1 MAFDAG
7 MVACLCDSLNKAL
20 SGAKVEKVTQPSG
33 DEIVLSM
40 RSPEG
45 NSRLLISCASGSA
58 RAVMTEGKY
67 ENPLVAPMFCMLL
80 RKHLSGAR
88 IRSVTQP
95 GFERI
100 LFFTF
105 DAYDELGFPCEKYIV
120 LELIGKF
127 SNIIFL
133 NEKKKI
139 VSAVRTVDFSSSA
152 ERQVLPG
159 LTYELP
165 PTQDKRDPRTETR
178 EGFLSLLSGSE
189 LRADKFIVGSYLGIS
204 PLVAREMV
212 YSAHRSME
220 LTCRECDGEKLWYYF
235 DRTMERIRTCD
246 YAPTIITEKNGR
258 PVEYS
263 FLPINQYGL
272 NYISEEIET
281 PSALLE
287 RFFSEKSTQDRLKA
301 RSADILRLLTNA
313 STRLQRKIALQ
324 TEELAQCESM
334 DKYKLYGDLLTANMY
349 ALKRG
354 DTSVRL
360 VNYYSEDCEE
370 IEIPLDGRLAP
381 SANAQRYYK
390 RYNKAKTAKKELTHQ
405 IEIAKSDLEYVDTVF
420 DSLCRAQTVADLEE
434 IREELYTA
442 GFASRMK
449 GYEKKKR
456 KVQPPL
462 QYTTTDGMR
471 VLCGRNNT
479 QNDQLTFK
487 TAYKG
492 DYWFHVKGAPG
503 SHVILCTEGIEPTDR
518 DFTEAAMIA
527 AANSK
532 LADGDNVGVD
542 YTLAKNVK
550 KPAGAKPGYVIY
562 HTNWTAY
569 VSPDKNHVERL
580 KS

>member
-7 MVACLCDSLNKAL
+7 MVACLCDSLNKTL
-20 SGAKVEKVTQPSG
+20 SGAKVEKVNQPSS
-33 DEIVLSM
+33 DELVFSVHTT
-40 RSPEG
+40 EG
-45 NSRLLISCASGSA
+45 SKRLLVSCASGSA
-58 RAVMTEGKY
+58 RATITEGKY

-80 RKHLSGAR
+80 RKHISGAR

-105 DAYDELGFPCEKYIV
+105 DAYDELGFPCEKYLV

-139 VSAVRTVDFSSSA
+139 VSAVRTIDFSSSA
-152 ERQVLPG
+152 ERQILPG

-165 PTQDKRDPRTETR
+165 PSQDKKDPRSENK
-178 EGFLSLLSGSE
+178 ESFLSLLANSD
-189 LRADKFIVGSYLGIS
+189 LRADKFIVGCYLGIS
-204 PLVAREMV
+204 PLVAREIV
-212 YSAHRSME
+212 YSAHRTSDI
-220 LTCRECDGEKLWYYF
+220 TCSECDGEKLWYYF
-235 DRTMERIRTCD
+235 DRAMERIRTAD
-246 YAPTIITEKNGR
+246 YVPTIITEKGGR

-272 NYISEEIET
+272 NYISEGMGT
-281 PSALLE
+281 PSSLLE
-287 RFFSEKSTQDRLKA
+287 RFFSEKSNQDRLKA

-313 STRLQRKIALQ
+313 STRLQRKIVLQ
-324 TEELAQCESM
+324 TEELAECESM
-334 DKYKLYGDLLTANMY
+334 DKYKLYGDLITANIY

-354 DTSVRL
+354 DTSARL
-360 VNYYSEDCEE
+360 INYYSEDCEQ
-370 IEIPLDGRLAP
+370 IEIPLDGRLTPA
-381 SANAQRYYK
+381 ANAQRYYK
-390 RYNKAKTAKKELTHQ
+390 RYNKAKTAKKELNRQ

-420 DSLCRAQTVADLEE
+420 DSLCRAQTAYDLEE

-456 KVQPPL
+456 KAQPPL

-487 TAYKG
+487 TAEKW
-492 DYWFHVKGAPG
+492 DYWFHAKGAPG

-532 LADGDNVGVD
+532 LSDGENVGVD

-580 KS
+580 RS